1 MSQPTIIEEGLQT
14 KVNDL
19 LKRSKTT
26 LSGLIGITFSTFKR
40 DEVVATMP
48 VDERTKQPFGILH
61 GGASV
66 ALAEGLASIGAWL
79 NVDESRF
86 NVVGMEINANHI
98 KAVTSGS
105 VIGTAT
111 PLHRGR
117 TTHVW
122 EVKIKTEDGKLVCAS
137 RCTLAVVPKK

>member
-1 MSQPTIIEEGLQT
+1 MIIEDDLRAKVSDLQKRT
-14 KVNDL
+14 KD
-19 LKRSKTT
+19 T
-26 LSGLIGITFSTFKR
+26 LTGLIGMNFTTYKR

-48 VDERTKQPFGILH
+48 VDDRTKQPFGILH

-66 ALAEGLASIGAWL
+66 ALAEALASIGAWL
-79 NVDESRF
+79 NVDESKF
-86 NVVGMEINANHI
+86 NVVGLEINANHI
-98 KAVTSGS
+98 RAVTSGT

-122 EVKIKTEDGKLVCAS
+122 EVKIRTEDGKLVCAS
-137 RCTLAVVPKK
+137 RCTLAVVAKA